1 MKNSRTSCG
10 PAAADSLTLWGLE
23 RDIKKVSLSLP
34 PTAPPAAM
42 KFNYKQQRT
51 TRANSAASA
60 LARKQASISNQNY
73 TTRVALLKFLL
84 GS

>member
-1 MKNSRTSCG
+1 
-10 PAAADSLTLWGLE
+10 
-23 RDIKKVSLSLP
+23 
-34 PTAPPAAM
+34 M

-73 TTRVALLKFLL
+73 TPRVALLKFLL
-84 GS
+84 GSKLFPNLHPAIVII